1 MSQPVVNQLIKGQK
15 GLYRVIR
22 SLTQTVYHA
31 KVEATDMSSVLLLLR
46 KRPRSTDV
54 LRVVL
59 KIAPDH
65 PKLFVNEVKTYQY
78 ECITKS
84 PYIRSLREYINNGDG
99 HCLVLEW
106 MDNTLWETKKESTQ
120 AKAQVF
126 TTVAKSCLEALAVF
140 QDMDGTGQY
149 IHAGED

>member
-1 MSQPVVNQLIKGQK
+1 M
-15 GLYRVIR
+15 
-22 SLTQTVYHA
+22 
-31 KVEATDMSSVLLLLR
+31 
-46 KRPRSTDV
+46 
-54 LRVVL
+54 
-59 KIAPDH
+59 KIAPAA
-65 PKLFVNEVKTYQY
+65 PRLFLNEVETYQY

-126 TTVAKSCLEALAVF
+126 TSVAKSCLEALAAF

-149 IHAGED
+149 IHAGEGRMPIQLLSLYF